1 MFGADERV
9 TNTVKTEPA
18 VSSYGKILWNPD
30 RAPPRPGETSS
41 RPAWKGVINHPAG
54 PARRVAAP
62 AKTACSF
69 FARAGLEP
77 GRMVTGAV
85 NMASVEQM
93 TDEQFE
99 RYALEVLQ
107 RELGA
112 DGLARFLRLNRS
124 GKGNYT
130 LDRMQWQK
138 DLSVADIVASPD
150 RPRSQ

>member
-1 MFGADERV
+1 
-9 TNTVKTEPA
+9 
-18 VSSYGKILWNPD
+18 
-30 RAPPRPGETSS
+30 
-41 RPAWKGVINHPAG
+41 
-54 PARRVAAP
+54 
-62 AKTACSF
+62 
-69 FARAGLEP
+69 
-77 GRMVTGAV
+77 
-85 NMASVEQM
+85 MASVEQM
-93 TDEQFE
+93 ADEQFE

-138 DLSVADIVASPD
+138 DRSVANIVASPD

>member
-1 MFGADERV
+1 
-9 TNTVKTEPA
+9 
-18 VSSYGKILWNPD
+18 
-30 RAPPRPGETSS
+30 
-41 RPAWKGVINHPAG
+41 
-54 PARRVAAP
+54 
-62 AKTACSF
+62 
-69 FARAGLEP
+69 
-77 GRMVTGAV
+77 
-85 NMASVEQM
+85 MASVEHM

-112 DGLARFLRLNRS
+112 DGFARFLRLNRS